1 MSGLDWGLAG
11 KSIVVTG
18 ASSGIG
24 AQIARKLG
32 ILGASVAMVGRD
44 GPRLEAELAEVE
56 RLGGRPQAI
65 FADLEAPDSAERI
78 VAEAVEAFGPID
90 GMVHCASLFDP
101 RPLAETTLESF
112 ERQMRVNVAVPLMMT
127 RAAVPHLAEGSSI
140 VFFAS
145 TIALVGFTGC
155 SAYTAT
161 KGATTALTR
170 ALAIELAPLK
180 IRVNVVAPGYVMT
193 PMLQPHLDTIDGYE
207 QWIVERT
214 PAGRIAGPEE
224 LANNV
229 LFLLSDLSAYVDGA
243 TLVADG
249 GWVAQ

>member
-1 MSGLDWGLAG
+1 M
-11 KSIVVTG
+11 VTG

-24 AQIARKLG
+24 AQLVRKLG
-32 ILGASVAMVGRD
+32 DAGASVALVGRD
-44 GPRLEAELAEVE
+44 EARLSAEVAEVAKRGGSPHPILAELE
-56 RLGGRPQAI
+56 
-65 FADLEAPDSAERI
+65 DPDSPERI
-78 VAEAVEAFGPID
+78 VAEVVEAFGPIH

-112 ERQMRVNVAVPLMMT
+112 ERQMRVNVAIPLMMT
-127 RAAVPHLAEGSSI
+127 KAAVPHLAEGSSV
-140 VFFAS
+140 VFLAS
-145 TIALVGFTGC
+145 TIALVGFPGC

-161 KGATTALTR
+161 KGATTAITR
-170 ALAIELAPLK
+170 ALAVELAPQK
-180 IRVNVVAPGYVMT
+180 IRVNVVAPGYVRT
-193 PMLQPHLDTIDGYE
+193 PMLQPHLDDIEGYE

-214 PAGRIAGPEE
+214 LQGRIAGPEE
-224 LANNV
+224 LANNI

>member
-1 MSGLDWGLAG
+1 VGGLDWGLAG

-24 AQIARKLG
+24 AQISRKLG
-32 ILGASVAMVGRD
+32 QVGASVAMVGRD
-44 GPRLEAELAEVE
+44 GERLKGEVAEVE
-56 RLGGRPQAI
+56 RRGGRPQPI
-65 FADLEAPDSAERI
+65 FAELEDPESAERI
-78 VAEAVEAFGPID
+78 VAEAVEAFGPIH
-90 GMVHCASLFDP
+90 GVVHCASLFDP
-101 RPLAETTLESF
+101 RPLADTTLESF

-127 RAAVPHLAEGSSI
+127 RAAVSHLAEGSSI

-145 TIALVGFTGC
+145 TIALVGFPGC

-161 KGATTALTR
+161 KGATTAITR
-170 ALAIELAPLK
+170 ALAVELAPQK
-180 IRVNVVAPGYVMT
+180 IRVNVVAPGYVRT
-193 PMLQPHLDTIDGYE
+193 PMLQPHLDNIDGYE
-207 QWIVERT
+207 QWIIERT
-214 PAGRIAGPEE
+214 LEGRIAGPEE